1 MNAAAT
7 RQNLRDGN
15 FLRVRNLWEELVE
28 RVDQLQLS
36 FLDELQDSSWREHF
50 CDRIDPE
57 SAGAVKV
64 SVRLR

>member
-28 RVDQLQLS
+28 CVDQLQLS
-36 FLDELQDSSWREHF
+36 FLDELQDSS
-50 CDRIDPE
+50 
-57 SAGAVKV
+57 
-64 SVRLR
+64 